1 MNTTAKSRHRAHR
14 RRATRA
20 DHRPALRRGMELP
33 EPVVLWHISA
43 EDYPELDEDDAY
55 IFGYTADQMRAAI
68 AAKGGE
74 LAEAWA
80 GWERECNDTDK
91 LLRGLGLEPEICRTE
106 GGSLNVGRTLDL
118 LAVLRLKGN

>member
-20 DHRPALRRGMELP
+20 DHRPALRRGELP
-33 EPVVLWHISA
+33 EPTPEDHEYELWGQNVKA
-43 EDYPELDEDDAY
+43 D
-55 IFGYTADQMRAAI
+55 FYTADQMRAAI
-68 AAKGGE
+68 AAKDAE